1 MSAVATPPPAPSAAH
16 MNVRDELR
24 ISDQRQAAQAIL
36 QAHKVHIRVQQRAR
50 KKNVTTVQGLDQDL
64 NFRRICRE
72 MRQNW
77 GCNGSVIETPEA
89 GKVIQLQG
97 NFSEKMRDFLLRE
110 NMATEENLEIHSL

>member
-1 MSAVATPPPAPSAAH
+1 MSFNNSSAPAYNERNASIL
-16 MNVRDELR
+16 DDLR
-24 ISDQRQAAQAIL
+24 ISEQKQAEKAVL

-50 KKNVTTVQGLDQDL
+50 KKNVTTVQGLDQRM

-72 MRQNW
+72 MQQSW

-97 NFSEKMRDFLLRE
+97 NLSEKLKEFLLRE